1 MKLYQALFY
10 FLEEAFRNLARGWRI
25 SSLAVTTTGVS
36 LFLGGAFLLLGTNLA
51 GAVEDWRAQARV
63 VVYSMPELEE
73 VQLDRLAESLGRH
86 PHVRSV
92 YRVTS
97 EEAKSRLVGRYPE
110 LSNLLEDEEELGLPE
125 IFELETDAAGAA
137 AQDLRSFLEG
147 LAEVE
152 AVDDD
157 RSWLGGIDSAAT
169 LIRSIG
175 LAVVVLLM
183 IAAAV
188 TIASV
193 VRLSTLIHRREI
205 SAMRLIGATEFF
217 VRGPFVVEGLLQGA
231 IGSAM
236 AVAALWVSYKLGNT
250 WELPWLVQD
259 VLVARFLS
267 ASQIG
272 VLLSLGVA
280 AGFVGGLIPLR
291 EKSGVFS

>member
-110 LSNLLEDEEELGLPE
+110 LSNLLEDEKELGLPE